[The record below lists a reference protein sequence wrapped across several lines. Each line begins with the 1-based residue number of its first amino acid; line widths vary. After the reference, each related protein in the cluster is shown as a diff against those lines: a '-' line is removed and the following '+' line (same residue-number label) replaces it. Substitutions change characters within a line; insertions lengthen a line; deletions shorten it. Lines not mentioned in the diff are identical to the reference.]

1 MIHAY
6 VRCSTLDQNPQLQID
21 AAIKAGADRIWLE
34 RRSAVASRP
43 ELERLFYSIRKGD
56 LVIVWKLDRLA
67 RSLSDLL
74 RVLDRINR
82 HGALFQSLT
91 EPVETRTPA
100 GRMFTQMLGAF
111 SEFERALIVER
122 CAAGRL
128 SAVARGVRFGRPV
141 SVDRDAIAELLNRG
155 MSQKDIAEKLGCN
168 RGTVSRLVNSGNI
181 PGHGPSRP

>member
-82 HGALFQSLT
+82 HGALFHLPSL
-91 EPVETRTPA
+91 
-100 GRMFTQMLGAF
+100 
-111 SEFERALIVER
+111 
-122 CAAGRL
+122 
-128 SAVARGVRFGRPV
+128 
-141 SVDRDAIAELLNRG
+141 
-155 MSQKDIAEKLGCN
+155 
-168 RGTVSRLVNSGNI
+168 SR
-181 PGHGPSRP
+181 